1 MNIKTNKCQSSHYV
15 YFTITMI
22 HKGNN
27 YNYHQE
33 LENYINSQSPLRIT
47 SYNDPFIPTVSK
59 LLYLSIKIML
69 ISRLITSRDAFRTLL
84 IISDGAFYKNS
95 ERLLAI
101 TIIAKSY
108 ISDVWQTLKCDSGE
122 WIRGKQ
128 KQPSKEFL

>member
-1 MNIKTNKCQSSHYV
+1 
-15 YFTITMI
+15 MI

-27 YNYHQE
+27 YNYRQE

-47 SYNDPFIPTVSK
+47 SYNDLFIPSVSK
-59 LLYLSIKIML
+59 LLYLSIKVML
-69 ISRLITSRDAFRTLL
+69 ISRLIISRDAFRTLL

-108 ISDVWQTLKCDSGE
+108 ISDV
-122 WIRGKQ
+122 
-128 KQPSKEFL
+128 

>member
-1 MNIKTNKCQSSHYV
+1 
-15 YFTITMI
+15 MI

-47 SYNDPFIPTVSK
+47 SYNDLFIPAVSK
-59 LLYLSIKIML
+59 LFYLSIKIML
-69 ISRLITSRDAFRTLL
+69 ISRLIISRDAFRTLL

-108 ISDVWQTLKCDSGE
+108 ISDV
-122 WIRGKQ
+122 
-128 KQPSKEFL
+128 

>member
-1 MNIKTNKCQSSHYV
+1 
-15 YFTITMI
+15 MI

-47 SYNDPFIPTVSK
+47 SYNDLFIPAVSK
-59 LLYLSIKIML
+59 LFYLSIKIML
-69 ISRLITSRDAFRTLL
+69 ISRLIISRDAFRTLL
-84 IISDGAFYKNS
+84 IISDGAFYKNG

-108 ISDVWQTLKCDSGE
+108 ISDV
-122 WIRGKQ
+122 
-128 KQPSKEFL
+128 